1 MGPRGRRFKSGRPH
15 WVGVWWFFIIFC
27 CFFVLGCG
35 LERFVARVFGGGKVT
50 IPVRVRELLG
60 IRDGDYVRLEV
71 LEVIRRGE

>member
-1 MGPRGRRFKSGRPH
+1 M
-15 WVGVWWFFIIFC
+15 
-27 CFFVLGCG
+27 
-35 LERFVARVFGGGKVT
+35 ARVFGGGKVT

>member
-1 MGPRGRRFKSGRPH
+1 L
-15 WVGVWWFFIIFC
+15 VVLYYLLL
-27 CFFVLGCG
+27 FFVLGCG